1 MFDSM
6 LAPERTF
13 DTMTAMSRTR
23 VRPADLPDATS
34 SRRVRSRRIA
44 LAIVVTAVAAAWA
57 GPIARATTGAAEPVP
72 VARSTYVVQRGDS
85 LWAIAEDLSGGADP
99 RPLVDA
105 IARAND
111 VDPATLA
118 PGQTLVIPAA

>member
-6 LAPERTF
+6 LEPERTF
-13 DTMTAMSRTR
+13 DSMTTMARTR
-23 VRPADLPDATS
+23 VRPDGRRPRLTAS
-34 SRRVRSRRIA
+34 RVRSRRIV
-44 LAIVVTAVAAAWA
+44 LAVVVTAVAGAWA
-57 GPIARATTGAAEPVP
+57 GPLARAATGSDEPVR

-85 LWAIAEDLSGGADP
+85 LWDIAEDLSGGADP

-105 IARAND
+105 IAQVND
-111 VDPATLA
+111 VDAATLT